1 MQKTKNSLIGGATV
15 LGLGAFIS
23 KLLGAV
29 YRVPLTNALG
39 GVGLGL
45 YQMVFPV
52 YCLLLDFS
60 GAGVPN
66 ALSKLIATGREE
78 EREVRAKN
86 YLKNS

>member
-1 MQKTKNSLIGGATV
+1 LLKKTAGLPAVFTYMKKIKNSIVGGATV
-15 LGLGAFIS
+15 LGIGAFLS
-23 KLLGAV
+23 KLLGMF

-66 ALSKLIATGREE
+66 ALS
-78 EREVRAKN
+78 
-86 YLKNS
+86 